1 MGAPLPGPPPEQPRS
16 RSACPSPISA
26 ACGFQV
32 VSLRLRSPGSAGSYL
47 WVHLLG
53 NFYLRF
59 AAFGPRRRSGNVPAP
74 DWARFSRLW
83 PGWDPRDQGAGLQAL
98 G

>member
-1 MGAPLPGPPPEQPRS
+1 MGAPVPGAPPEQPRS

-32 VSLRLRSPGSAGSYL
+32 VSLRLHSPGSAGGYL
-47 WVHLLG
+47 RVHRLG

-59 AAFGPRRRSGNVPAP
+59 AALGPWQHSGNVPAP
-74 DWARFSRLW
+74 DWARFSQLW
-83 PGWDPRDQGAGLQAL
+83 PGWDPGDRGAGQQAL